1 MKTPVL
7 FVDAIQALM
16 RNVPQEVRNH
26 FQIAQDGSFV
36 LESVLI
42 ETLGPN
48 SEGLIASFSTRS
60 TPAQVKYSA
69 LGRTQYGHILGT
81 KTYHSAP
88 EDTTTLKLQTQKNQ

>member
-1 MKTPVL
+1 MLVEAEFQIDNHSIWKLPLDFKAWVERMKTPVL

-42 ETLGPN
+42 E
-48 SEGLIASFSTRS
+48 AR
-60 TPAQVKYSA
+60 
-69 LGRTQYGHILGT
+69 
-81 KTYHSAP
+81 
-88 EDTTTLKLQTQKNQ
+88 

>member
-1 MKTPVL
+1 MLVEAEFQIDNPSIWKLPLDFKAWVERMKTPVL

-42 ETLGPN
+42 E
-48 SEGLIASFSTRS
+48 AR
-60 TPAQVKYSA
+60 
-69 LGRTQYGHILGT
+69 
-81 KTYHSAP
+81 
-88 EDTTTLKLQTQKNQ
+88 